1 MSIFSKYR
9 HHRKDTCTEITV
21 QQPPLPYDK
30 TISTPPYS
38 LSLPL
43 HKIIL
48 FYCEL
53 SSVNCELVKK
63 HIPNIVTLKNLA
75 SGCIGIMLA
84 GQGELGWGAA
94 MIFMGAAFDFADG
107 FVARALGVSSE
118 LGKQLDS
125 LSDGVTFGVL
135 PSYLLVSFWE
145 MEQLCMPWYVLAPLF
160 VFALAAAYR
169 LGKFNIDTR
178 QTTSFLGVPT
188 PAAGIF
194 VAAYILA
201 YELSPLAEWEGI
213 RDVLYSIPAAY
224 IIVVTFALLM
234 ISEIPMFAMKVKGI
248 SWRGNE
254 FRYILLI
261 VAVVLIILLKFA
273 GVALTIIAYILLSII
288 ENLVRKNEVRS

>member
-1 MSIFSKYR
+1 M
-9 HHRKDTCTEITV
+9 
-21 QQPPLPYDK
+21 
-30 TISTPPYS
+30 
-38 LSLPL
+38 
-43 HKIIL
+43 
-48 FYCEL
+48 
-53 SSVNCELVKK
+53 KK
-63 HIPNIVTLKNLA
+63 HIPNIVTLMNLA
-75 SGCIGIMLA
+75 SGCVGITLA
-84 GQGELGWGAA
+84 GQGKLEWAAA
-94 MIFMGAAFDFADG
+94 MVFIGAAFDFADG

-135 PSYLLVSFWE
+135 PAYLLVSFWE
-145 MEQLCMPWYVLAPLF
+145 MEQHCLTWYSLAPLF
-160 VFALAAAYR
+160 ILALAAAYR

-194 VAAYILA
+194 VAAYMLA
-201 YELSPLAEWEGI
+201 YELSPLAEWDAIRGI
-213 RDVLYSIPAAY
+213 VYSIPAAY
-224 IIVVTFALLM
+224 IIVISLALLM
-234 ISEIPMFAMKVKGI
+234 ISEIPMFAMKVKGVG
-248 SWRGNE
+248 WKGNE